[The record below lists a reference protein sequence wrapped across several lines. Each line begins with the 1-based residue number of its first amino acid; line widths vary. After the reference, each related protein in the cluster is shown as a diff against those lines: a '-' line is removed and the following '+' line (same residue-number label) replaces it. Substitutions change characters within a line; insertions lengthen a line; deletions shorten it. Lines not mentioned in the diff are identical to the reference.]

1 MFDFNLLTGI
11 LVAAAIVL
19 FIRFGMPYL
28 RKKGYSNIYSDI
40 KAGLLL
46 FGYAFRDEKIKAI
59 ADLMYNIVH
68 ETEKLDAA
76 PEVKRKEAV
85 DIAFRALIKELNIE
99 IEEQAIVTI
108 VNIAV
113 SYLPP
118 TNSDQD

>member
-68 ETEKLDAA
+68 ETEMLDAA

-99 IEEQAIVTI
+99 MEEQAIVTI

-118 TNSDQD
+118 TNLDQD